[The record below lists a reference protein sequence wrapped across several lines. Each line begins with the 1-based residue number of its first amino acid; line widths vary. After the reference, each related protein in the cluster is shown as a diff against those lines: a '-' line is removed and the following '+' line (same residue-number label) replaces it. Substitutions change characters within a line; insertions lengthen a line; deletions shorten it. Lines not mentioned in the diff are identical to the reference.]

1 MKRPCFD
8 ENELRV
14 IAMYDTSSRPAVIRE
29 LRNANQATKDDPE
42 INAVVM
48 SCLYKLWRTS
58 NEDFSLLNLA
68 AYRYDG
74 EAEE

>member
-1 MKRPCFD
+1 MKMPSFD

-14 IAMYDTSSRPAVIRE
+14 IAMYDTSSRVAAIRD
-29 LRNANQATKDDPE
+29 LQMANKATRDDPE

-48 SCLYKLWRTS
+48 SCLYKLWRT
-58 NEDFSLLNLA
+58 NDVCFSELNLA